1 MLPFWLSELTDC
13 GVDNSM
19 VVKGSRKECVLRR
32 ISGDQGE
39 RCHALDWGRGLG

>member
-32 ISGDQGE
+32 SVVI
-39 RCHALDWGRGLG
+39 RVRGAMP